1 MHRIKQLPP
10 ALANQIA
17 AGEVVERP
25 SAVVK
30 ELLENSI
37 DANSKRIIIE
47 IENGGTN
54 IIRIRDD
61 GIGITK
67 EDLPLAL
74 ARHATSKLTTIEDL
88 YQISSLGFRGEAL
101 ASIASVSRFSLIS
114 RHHQANHAWQL
125 KTEGKDLTNHIEP
138 AAHPIGTSIEVANL
152 FYNVPARKKFLKS
165 ARTEF
170 IHIEEVVKRIALSHF
185 QIGFTLK
192 HNDKVILQL
201 HPINEKTQANH
212 RIAKIFGHSFIKQAI
227 YFEQENL
234 HLKLNGWFGKTEFSR
249 SQNDQQ
255 YFYINGR
262 IIKDKLIN
270 HAIRQAWHNAFPE
283 GRFPAYVLYLELP
296 VTEVDVNVHPTKHEV
311 RFKEARLIHDF
322 IFQSIDNL
330 LINDTYQ
337 SVDDDGVIEQ
347 SEQTFFD
354 AIAMAQSPTHQSQY
368 YSPQISLNTQI
379 REPTPT
385 YQYQSTTNN
394 SKQSENTLSLLL
406 LYHYGQFG
414 IISVD
419 NHLYVADILNCLI
432 KLMRD
437 QLNHLSE
444 IKSQPLL
451 LPIKINLDKNSI
463 AQSETVLAILSQF
476 SIDISVI
483 SDDTLIIRAL
493 PSLLKYIDWSKSLTL
508 LIKQNITTLDDTINI
523 LKLNTQLPVDTSEL
537 NKILNAFSSAFNQ
550 LCEKKYI
557 KPMSENLLKKLF

>member
-1 MHRIKQLPP
+1 
-10 ALANQIA
+10 
-17 AGEVVERP
+17 
-25 SAVVK
+25 
-30 ELLENSI
+30 
-37 DANSKRIIIE
+37 
-47 IENGGTN
+47 
-54 IIRIRDD
+54 
-61 GIGITK
+61 
-67 EDLPLAL
+67 
-74 ARHATSKLTTIEDL
+74 
-88 YQISSLGFRGEAL
+88 
-101 ASIASVSRFSLIS
+101 LIS

-354 AIAMAQSPTHQSQY
+354 AIAMA
-368 YSPQISLNTQI
+368 
-379 REPTPT
+379 
-385 YQYQSTTNN
+385 
-394 SKQSENTLSLLL
+394 
-406 LYHYGQFG
+406 
-414 IISVD
+414 
-419 NHLYVADILNCLI
+419 
-432 KLMRD
+432 
-437 QLNHLSE
+437 
-444 IKSQPLL
+444 
-451 LPIKINLDKNSI
+451 
-463 AQSETVLAILSQF
+463 
-476 SIDISVI
+476 
-483 SDDTLIIRAL
+483 
-493 PSLLKYIDWSKSLTL
+493 
-508 LIKQNITTLDDTINI
+508 
-523 LKLNTQLPVDTSEL
+523 
-537 NKILNAFSSAFNQ
+537 
-550 LCEKKYI
+550 
-557 KPMSENLLKKLF
+557 